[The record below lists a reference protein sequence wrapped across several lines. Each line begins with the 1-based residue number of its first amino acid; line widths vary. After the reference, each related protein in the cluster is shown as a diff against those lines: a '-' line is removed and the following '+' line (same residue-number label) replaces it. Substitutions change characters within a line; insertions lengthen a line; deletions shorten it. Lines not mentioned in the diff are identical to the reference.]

1 MTRAYLRLDPA
12 FDEHKSAYPDG
23 PYSALVAC
31 LCLAEMQPH
40 RGRFRNEAYLRAL
53 LGRRGRYLK
62 YLVDHGDVV
71 TLADGRVYV
80 DGWDEWQEGDW
91 KVGERMARLRHRLHR
106 NSCNGEGDGSDRIT
120 SVRRPPSS
128 AGGGAGAGEAVTSDR
143 NVGHGLKEKVGWV
156 PGKAKP

>member
-12 FDEHKSAYPDG
+12 FDEHKQSYPDG

-31 LCLAEMQPH
+31 LCLAEMQPQ
-40 RGRFRNEAYLRAL
+40 RGRFRNEAYLKAL
-53 LGRRGRYLK
+53 LGKRGRWLK
-62 YLVDHGDVV
+62 YLVEHGDVV

-91 KVGERMARLRHRLHR
+91 KVGERMSRLRHRLHR
-106 NSCNGEGDGSDRIT
+106 NKCDGSERN
-120 SVRRPPSS
+120 SERHSPSDGGRLG

-156 PGKAKP
+156 PGKVKP